1 MQPLHTFSFCLHMP
15 VKSFNM
21 SACTKAGGSGH
32 RGQTHLCESGV
43 GLCEENVELMI
54 SALYLDHFAD
64 YYMV

>member
-1 MQPLHTFSFCLHMP
+1 MP

-21 SACTKAGGSGH
+21 SACTRAGGSGH
-32 RGQTHLCESGV
+32 CGQTRLCESGV
-43 GLCEENVELMI
+43 GLCDENVELMI